1 MTNATTIRTDGYGNV
16 SGTVII
22 TDTSKAY
29 TYPASNLNLTDVL
42 FVSSAV
48 AATSDT
54 AVSGEIAQGTA
65 MTLRLNGDGKDI
77 GTVTCNADAGQIN
90 ATKGS
95 TTDAVALVV
104 QGNDGTKDW
113 YYSKQISGTDNVIV
127 NASDI
132 ATEMGMTAG
141 IDFTN
146 CKIWLEVTEDS
157 VAYAVEATPTT
168 EVVKTNISSVEITDV
183 ETPVSN
189 TALDTSAVCATQGVS
204 TTAPVVTWTQNTDG
218 SLAIRGNGE
227 MAKFQSVKV
236 DGVIV
241 DAKNYTVTEGST
253 IITFKADYLQTLS
266 VGTHTFEIVW
276 TDGSAS
282 TNFTV
287 KNNKADDNSSN
298 NNNNNNNS
306 SSDSTKN
313 DQTQATQNSSTDT
326 KKAAQSATNPKTE
339 DASNPALGIILL
351 VASLAGAVGSLAGK
365 KGGK

>member
-1 MTNATTIRTDGYGNV
+1 M
-16 SGTVII
+16 
-22 TDTSKAY
+22 
-29 TYPASNLNLTDVL
+29 
-42 FVSSAV
+42 
-48 AATSDT
+48 
-54 AVSGEIAQGTA
+54 
-65 MTLRLNGDGKDI
+65 
-77 GTVTCNADAGQIN
+77 
-90 ATKGS
+90 
-95 TTDAVALVV
+95 
-104 QGNDGTKDW
+104 
-113 YYSKQISGTDNVIV
+113 
-127 NASDI
+127 
-132 ATEMGMTAG
+132 
-141 IDFTN
+141 
-146 CKIWLEVTEDS
+146 
-157 VAYAVEATPTT
+157 
-168 EVVKTNISSVEITDV
+168 
-183 ETPVSN
+183 
-189 TALDTSAVCATQGVS
+189 
-204 TTAPVVTWTQNTDG
+204 
-218 SLAIRGNGE
+218 
-227 MAKFQSVKV
+227 

-298 NNNNNNNS
+298 NNNS

-339 DASNPALGIILL
+339 DTSNPALGIILL